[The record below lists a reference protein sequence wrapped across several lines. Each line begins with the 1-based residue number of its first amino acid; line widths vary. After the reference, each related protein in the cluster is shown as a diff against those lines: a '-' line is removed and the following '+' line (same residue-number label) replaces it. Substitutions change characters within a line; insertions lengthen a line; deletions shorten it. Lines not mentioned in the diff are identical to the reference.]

1 MKLDRALLARIGRL
15 RIASAGLASG
25 RGQGER
31 AAAAVG
37 AGVSFADHR
46 PYAPGDDL
54 RHVDWNIYA
63 RLDQLLVRLYH
74 EDREQTVAVVVDA
87 SGSMGT
93 GARAKLDHAGDLAAC
108 LCLVGLLGRDAV
120 RLVIVGA
127 SGGPVVV
134 EGRDPAALPRFLS
147 ALEAAEPG
155 GALDTRTALIRAAR
169 RARTD
174 QVFLLSD
181 MLLEGDDQEAALR
194 ALAATSGRAVLLQVL
209 GEEDLRP
216 ALEDAVRLVDAETGA
231 EQRVGGGPEVTA
243 AYAAALAAFQ
253 EGLAVRCRRFG
264 VRLVEAHADRPVET
278 VLLEGLR
285 RAGVLR
291 GRAS

>member
-1 MKLDRALLARIGRL
+1 MRLDRALLGRFGRL
-15 RIASAGLASG
+15 RIASAGLATG
-25 RGQGER
+25 PGQGER
-31 AAAAVG
+31 SAAAVG

-63 RLDQLLVRLYH
+63 RLDQLLVRLFH
-74 EDREQTVAVVVDA
+74 EDREQTVAVLVDA

-93 GARAKLDHAGDLAAC
+93 GERSKLDHAGDLAAC

-120 RLVIVGA
+120 RLAIVGA
-127 SGGPVVV
+127 VGGTVVV
-134 EGRDPAALPRFLS
+134 EGRDPAALPRFLA
-147 ALEAAEPG
+147 ALEGAEAG
-155 GALDTRTALIRAAR
+155 GPLDARAALIRAAR

-174 QVFLLSD
+174 QVFWISD
-181 MLLEGDDQEAALR
+181 MLLEDDDQEAALR
-194 ALAATSGRAVLLQVL
+194 ALAATSGRAVVLQVL

-216 ALEDAVRLVDAETGA
+216 ALGEAVRLVDAESGE
-231 EQRVGGGPEVTA
+231 EQRVGGGPEVEA

-253 EGLAVRCRRFG
+253 RGLAARCRRLG
-264 VRLVEAHADRPVET
+264 VRLVAAHADRPVEA
-278 VLLEGLR
+278 VLLDGLR

-291 GRAS
+291 GRTP